1 MDPTPAELPC
11 GTARRRRSFKAGGY
25 RSFRNYISRIKDS
38 HVMAGFPWTDLLQ
51 RNSQKCMRSVLR
63 GLASP
68 TRSEPFDLIAVYKVA
83 ARLKAPV
90 TDGAP
95 WHPMPLIVCATFF
108 VLREIEGIQL

>member
-1 MDPTPAELPC
+1 
-11 GTARRRRSFKAGGY
+11 
-25 RSFRNYISRIKDS
+25 
-38 HVMAGFPWTDLLQ
+38 MAGFPWTDLLQ
-51 RNSQKCMRSVLR
+51 RNSHKCMRSVLR

-68 TRSEPFDLIAVYKVA
+68 TRSEPFDLIAVYKFA